1 MIDKRKL
8 ELFKEIFDRSQSI
21 LIIYSQN
28 ATRDQLFAAASFYAS
43 LKSTSNKS
51 TKLLC
56 SKDLSKE
63 QSDIAYLE
71 EAQSEIGHE
80 NLCIG
85 LDYLE
90 NSVDKVSYHVSE
102 ETKKF
107 YLTIKPKKGF
117 APLSKENIDFS
128 YTGAEADLIIL
139 VGVDELDSLG
149 KLYFGYENL
158 FNTATLVNINTYET
172 EFGNFKFDISGAS
185 SFSEFIF
192 QVLYEL
198 QIPIDPESATN
209 LLTGIN
215 EETNNFSSFSA
226 TADTFY
232 VISKLMKAG
241 ARRITKKLKKQQ
253 GEQLTNVDK
262 KVAAEVPKNK
272 DLTGSFSPKKITDS
286 QKREKERFRLKKL
299 AKKTRREPL

>member
-21 LIIYSQN
+21 LIIYSQQ
-28 ATRDQLFAAASFYAS
+28 ATRDHLFAAASLFAS
-43 LKSTSNKS
+43 LKSTPNK
-51 TKLLC
+51 TVKLLC
-56 SKDLSKE
+56 AENLSIKE
-63 QSDIAYLE
+63 TDISYLG

-80 NLCIG
+80 NLCIS

-90 NSVDKVSYHVSE
+90 NSIDKVSYHVSE

-117 APLSKENIDFS
+117 APLSKENIELT
-128 YTGAEADLIIL
+128 YIGADADLIVL
-139 VGVDELDSLG
+139 VGVDNLDSLG
-149 KLYFGYENL
+149 RLYFGYENL
-158 FNTATLVNINTYET
+158 FNKATLVSINNYET

-185 SFSEFIF
+185 SFSEFIS
-192 QVLYEL
+192 QVLLQL

-209 LLTGIN
+209 LLEGIN
-215 EETNNFSSFSA
+215 EETNNFNSYSA

-232 VISKLMKAG
+232 IVSKLMKFG
-241 ARRITKKLKKQQ
+241 ARRNTQKIKKQPEKDNSQ
-253 GEQLTNVDK
+253 TMIE
-262 KVAAEVPKNK
+262 APKIL
-272 DLTGSFSPKKITDS
+272 DLAGSFSPNEITDA

-299 AKKTRREPL
+299 NKRNRR

>member
-8 ELFKEIFDRSQSI
+8 ESFKEIFERSQSI
-21 LIIYSQN
+21 LVMYSQY
-28 ATRDQLFAAASFYAS
+28 ATRDQLFATTSFYAS
-43 LKSTSNKS
+43 LKSAPNKS
-51 TKLLC
+51 VKLLC
-56 SKDLSKE
+56 SENLSKE
-63 QSDIAYLE
+63 QSDITYLE

-80 NLCIG
+80 NLCIS

-90 NSVDKVSYHVSE
+90 NSIDKVSYHVSE

-117 APLSKENIDFS
+117 VPLSKENIDFS

-139 VGVDELDSLG
+139 VGVDDLDSLG

-158 FNTATLVNINTYET
+158 FNTATLVNINSYET
-172 EFGNFKFDISGAS
+172 DFGNFKFDISGTS
-185 SFSEFIF
+185 SFSEFIS
-192 QVLYEL
+192 QVLLEL

-209 LLTGIN
+209 LLAGIN
-215 EETNNFSSFSA
+215 EETKNFNSFSA

-232 VISKLMKAG
+232 IVSKLMKSG
-241 ARRITKKLKKQQ
+241 ARRIAQKSKRLPVK
-253 GEQLTNVDK
+253 NSN
-262 KVAAEVPKNK
+262 KVVVKVPKKK
-272 DLTGSFSPKKITDS
+272 DLAGSFSPKKITDA

-299 AKKTRREPL
+299 QKKNN